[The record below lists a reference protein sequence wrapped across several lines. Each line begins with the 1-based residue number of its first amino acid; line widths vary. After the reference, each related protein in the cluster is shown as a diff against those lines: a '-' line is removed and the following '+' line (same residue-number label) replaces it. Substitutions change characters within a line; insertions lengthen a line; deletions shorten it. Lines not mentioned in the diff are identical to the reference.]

1 MWWMDRRKRV
11 CIIPNNFMNVKCKC
25 TVIIFPCKQIIISIV
40 SIQSMQASIAN
51 RGERGRHSMIIHV
64 ADIWRDGP
72 RGDLAG
78 GDKNMAGARSH
89 P

>member
-40 SIQSMQASIAN
+40 SIQSMQAGQSRRARQACN
-51 RGERGRHSMIIHV
+51 DHPRGRYLAH
-64 ADIWRDGP
+64 DP